1 MSSLLH
7 QNHPPPSPPGNTSEQ
22 KKIGAP
28 FSTLHQKFLALQGCL
43 GFDPRKEKH
52 LSLG

>member
-22 KKIGAP
+22 KMEAP